1 MPTCNDKRFREGV
14 RSPTRKRMTSGEQ
27 DGKIQEEAIDDD
39 SGRWEAIKDD
49 GRRSRSSTV
58 MAQGEERLASSNRDR
73 ISVT

>member
-1 MPTCNDKRFREGV
+1 
-14 RSPTRKRMTSGEQ
+14 MTSGEQ